1 MTVRE
6 IRKITGLSQAAFA
19 AKYEIPTRTVEDWE
33 AGARKPAPYLVKL
46 LERAVCEDY
55 DVKVVIGPVSGT
67 GSGGRG
73 GEGGLCVPAPGS
85 GGSGRDRDGAVIT
98 IPCSDPMYSY
108 IKNIVDEWGENGFGF
123 RKSVPGEKADEA

>member
-1 MTVRE
+1 MTVKE

-33 AGARKPAPYLVKL
+33 SGARKPAPYLVKL

-55 DVKVVIGPVSGT
+55 GFHDH
-67 GSGGRG
+67 
-73 GEGGLCVPAPGS
+73 
-85 GGSGRDRDGAVIT
+85 DGAVIT

-108 IKNIVDEWGENGFGF
+108 IKSIVDEWDEHGFGF

>member
-1 MTVRE
+1 MTVKE

-55 DVKVVIGPVSGT
+55 GFHDH
-67 GSGGRG
+67 
-73 GEGGLCVPAPGS
+73 
-85 GGSGRDRDGAVIT
+85 DGVTIT
-98 IPCSDPMYSY
+98 IPPSAPVYQY
-108 IKNIVDEWGENGFGF
+108 LRKIIDEGDA
-123 RKSVPGEKADEA
+123 SVPGAKADKA